1 MDTAISIETES
12 PLRILGENLTM
23 KNMLV
28 KLLILGGLFLTA
40 TAALPIENQR
50 FEGPNP
56 YPCGLPGLPA
66 CPNGN

>member
-1 MDTAISIETES
+1 
-12 PLRILGENLTM
+12 M